1 MDRMKTFRTYLILF
15 ILFYIYVSVISYF
28 LVKSTYYDMEY
39 QLSVDSPK
47 VIVNEAKVSRV
58 SGYIEGVIENNTEE
72 TFNNG
77 YIKFE
82 LISDKETSIIDKYV
96 DISNLKPGEKKEFSV
111 KFNAENI
118 IKCNISFSE
127 ENEMLKANTKFKADA
142 KEIISVA
149 VIVLTAFKLLKFV
162 F

>member
-15 ILFYIYVSVISYF
+15 ILFYIYVSIMSYF

-39 QLSVDSPK
+39 SININSPK
-47 VIVNEAKVSRV
+47 VVISEAKVSRV
-58 SGYIEGVIENNTEE
+58 SGYIDGVIENNTEE
-72 TFNNG
+72 TYTKG

-82 LISDKETSIIDKYV
+82 LISDRGTAIMDKYV
-96 DISNLKPGEKKEFSV
+96 ELNNIKPGETKEFSV

-118 IKCNISFSE
+118 EKCNVSFSE
-127 ENEMLKANTKFKADA
+127 ENELLKANTKFKADA
-142 KEIISVA
+142 KEVISVA
-149 VIVLTAFKLLKFV
+149 IIVLTSLKLLKFV